1 MMNIVIVMLR
11 IVLFIIKCKCV
22 DFSSPSKSLIFVLMI
37 LNIVLLLNAK
47 RDYSII
53 TLYFFFLK
61 FVALCCYLFLL
72 FPIRCAIEPE

>member
-53 TLYFFFLK
+53 TLYFFF
-61 FVALCCYLFLL
+61 FEVCCFMLL
-72 FPIRCAIEPE
+72 FIFTFPHKMCD